1 MSKTVKQIADELGVS
16 KQAVHQKR
24 KTKAMVTALQPFT
37 TTVDGVVYI
46 SKEGEELLKEAF
58 SGTDRKAVDDNK
70 FTAVDGQVDAPE
82 HPLYAILQA
91 ELAAKNRQIEQL
103 QTQVSELT
111 LANKALAQS
120 INADRHNELA
130 GTMQQL
136 LPDAGELVPKPSGPA
151 KKKKGLFGW
160 RRKKED

>member
-1 MSKTVKQIADELGVS
+1 MKTIKQIADELGVS

-24 KTKAMVTALQPFT
+24 KTAALATVLQPFT
-37 TTVDGVVYI
+37 ETIDGVVYI
-46 SKEGEELLKEAF
+46 APEGEKLIKEAF
-58 SGTDRKAVDDNK
+58 SKREPPAASTVDNN
-70 FTAVDGQVDAPE
+70 AE

-103 QTQVSELT
+103 QVQVSELT

-130 GTMQQL
+130 GTMQQM
-136 LPDAGELVPKPSGPA
+136 LPEHTEPA
-151 KKKKGLFGW
+151 
-160 RRKKED
+160 RKKWSWPWNTKKEK